1 MSNNIFKTLIDR
13 KINDFIGT
21 YGEDADSLFK
31 NDDNELIHPGEYGMY
46 REECLK
52 QLLKN
57 CIKKTF
63 SLGDGFI
70 YNKNSEISTQC
81 DIIIYN
87 SEVDGVTSN
96 GVANFYPVEEVYA
109 IGEVKSTMNKDQLR
123 TALRKLAKTKQL
135 FSYLRNESKDPA
147 RKIADQ
153 VLPITFLVCK
163 KIQGFETINED
174 YWNSVY
180 DGIDASFRHNLIL
193 SVDDGCLT
201 YSLTVDK
208 VRDGGSNTLG
218 SWSHPVFDK
227 KKLPEISIKVKPT
240 NKYHHFYL
248 FLGMLR
254 DSIEDIEKRDF
265 PIIEY
270 LNIRN
275 TKFETELLDN

>member
-63 SLGDGFI
+63 LLGDGFI

-109 IGEVKSTMNKDQLR
+109 IGEVKSTLNKDQLH

-135 FSYLRNESKDPA
+135 FSYLCNESKNLTQ
-147 RKIADQ
+147 KNADQ
-153 VLPITFLVCK
+153 ILPITFLVCK
-163 KIQGFETINED
+163 KIQGFETRNEE
-174 YWNSVY
+174 YWNYVY
-180 DGIDASFRHNLIL
+180 DDIDASFRHNLIL
-193 SVDDGCLT
+193 SVDDGFLT
-201 YSLTVDK
+201 YNISVNEIL
-208 VRDGGSNTLG
+208 GNGSNTNG
-218 SWSHPVFDK
+218 SWAHPVIK
-227 KKLPEISIKVKPT
+227 GKKLQGKTIKVNPT
-240 NKYHHFYL
+240 NKYYHFYL

-254 DSIEDIEKRDF
+254 DSIEAIEKRDF